1 MHTLKR
7 NKKYQ
12 LNYQS
17 VCHMTRTPL
26 VSDQSGPAIPP
37 LPDQSGGTAYP
48 SLTNGSRASGSA
60 RQTDRDGTATYRRH
74 GEGRG
79 ARTYKPPRPLPLLST
94 APPPFQFRP
103 PPQRRRRIRGNGAPT
118 HASDSQW
125 SEAKHRI
132 ITGPL
137 TFLPPP
143 LHTTPPSP
151 SHTYY
156 LKGVGDRERERG

>member
-79 ARTYKPPRPLPLLST
+79 ARTYNPPALSHRPSPLSVPT
-94 APPPFQFRP
+94 AAATPPPDP
-103 PPQRRRRIRGNGAPT
+103 RGNGAPT

-137 TFLPPP
+137 TFLLPPP
-143 LHTTPPSP
+143 SHNPSIALTHIL
-151 SHTYY
+151 SQ
-156 LKGVGDRERERG
+156 GSWG

>member
-60 RQTDRDGTATYRRH
+60 RQTDRDGTVTYRRH

-79 ARTYKPPRPLPLLST
+79 ARTYNPPALC
-94 APPPFQFRP
+94 
-103 PPQRRRRIRGNGAPT
+103 
-118 HASDSQW
+118 HYY
-125 SEAKHRI
+125 
-132 ITGPL
+132 
-137 TFLPPP
+137 PPP
-143 LHTTPPSP
+143 LPPFSSDRRNAAAAAGSAETARRHT
-151 SHTYY
+151 
-156 LKGVGDRERERG
+156 L